1 MRMLLTCA
9 CAIALVAFGAPTVA
23 QDMASSG
30 SGTAPG
36 GTMSAGAVGAAPMT
50 GTPSTSYVAWAADSD
65 MYEIQSSKLALA
77 KGKSAEVKT
86 MARELIADH
95 TTTSKT
101 LMAALPKTQPKV
113 PKPPMKLS
121 ADNAAMIAQLRQA
134 PADGFDALY
143 LQQQLTA
150 HQKAWSLHAG
160 YATDGTDPA
169 LKQVATS
176 AVPIIEK
183 HLQHLKTMPGAAG
196 Q

>member
-1 MRMLLTCA
+1 
-9 CAIALVAFGAPTVA
+9 
-23 QDMASSG
+23 MAA
-30 SGTAPG
+30 TD
-36 GTMSAGAVGAAPMT
+36 VGAAPMT
-50 GTPSTSYVAWAADSD
+50 GTPSASYVAWAADGD

-86 MARELIADH
+86 MAREMIADH
-95 TTTSKT
+95 TTTTKT
-101 LMAALPKTQPKV
+101 LMTALPKTQPKV

-143 LQQQLTA
+143 MQQQLTA

-160 YATDGTDPA
+160 YATDGSDPV

-183 HLQHLKTMPGAAG
+183 HLQHLKTMPSTAG
-196 Q
+196 R

>member
-1 MRMLLTCA
+1 MRKLLTTA
-9 CAIALVAFGAPTVA
+9 CAIAFVAYGAPALA
-23 QDMASSG
+23 QNMAGG
-30 SGTAPG
+30 SGMAPG
-36 GTMSAGAVGAAPMT
+36 GSMAATDVGAAPMT
-50 GTPSTSYVAWAADSD
+50 GTPSASYVAWAADGD

-77 KGKSAEVKT
+77 KGTSAGVKT
-86 MARELIADH
+86 MAREMIADH
-95 TTTSKT
+95 TKT

-121 ADNAAMIAQLRQA
+121 ADNAAMITQLRQA

-143 LQQQLTA
+143 MQQQLTA

-183 HLQHLKTMPGAAG
+183 HLQHLKTMPSADGR
-196 Q
+196 